1 MGAIFNSRN
10 QQIQRNVSVDSITL
24 GTVISTYDPHQ
35 MGRLKVACTALGDD
49 PNDLTGEDLPWAM
62 YLSPLGGMTNSS
74 FLRGPNAGRLTKGP
88 VAYGLWG
95 IPKRGST
102 VLVCCV
108 DGDPYHRVWIGS
120 VFDQGSVNTLP
131 HGRYFY
137 QQNQNGSG
145 TPEGP
150 LDSTESPIQPL
161 YDNQMLAFQRKDH
174 NYEWRTRGA
183 DYSVGGNSSEYVDH
197 SPSPNSDET
206 TSTPFTSED
215 GNTFNI
221 QNGYA
226 QNRIAGEGDTS
237 EDSVYSWTSPG
248 FHSISMDDRPEACK
262 IKIRSTSGSQI
273 IMDDTNERIYI
284 NTAQGKNWIEMDFNG
299 NIDVYGRNISMFAE
313 EHINLTAND
322 TIRMFGQNGIHMYT
336 PGKLSIESEG
346 DIGVHGHT
354 DIQMLANGNVS
365 VAADSDI
372 NVAAGSD
379 LNVSSGSNT
388 VVSANSNLS
397 IISGSDTVLSAK
409 SNLDMSGGS
418 NTKVSGGSDLTLAGN
433 STTLSGNSNLNMM
446 SGGAATIG
454 ASGPVNAMV
463 AMAGVAGSLNGVSP
477 ISGNPSSPSSPEST
491 QEAEKA
497 DPDPAMWTMRL
508 PSHEPMARV
517 MTANDYTHDPEFD
530 YDDPSVGK
538 VERGTSIPRGPLWRR

>member
-1 MGAIFNSRN
+1 MGSIFNVRN
-10 QQIQRNVSVDSITL
+10 QQLQRSVSVDSITL
-24 GTVISTYDPHQ
+24 GTVISTNDPHQ
-35 MGRLKVACTALGDD
+35 MGRLKVACVALGDD

-62 YLSPLGGMTNSS
+62 YLSPLGGMTNST
-74 FLRGPNAGRLTKGP
+74 FMRGPNAGNLTKGP

-102 VLVCCV
+102 VLICCV

-137 QQNQNGSG
+137 QSNQNGSG

-150 LDSTESPIQPL
+150 LDSNETPIQPL
-161 YDNQMLAFQRKDH
+161 YDNQIKAFTRKTH

-183 DYSVGGNSSEYVDH
+183 DYSVGGNSAEFVDH
-197 SPSPNSDET
+197 SPSPNADET
-206 TSTPFTSED
+206 DSIPFTSED

-226 QNRIAGEGDTS
+226 QNRMAGEGDTS
-237 EDSVYSWTSPG
+237 EDSVYSWTTPG

-284 NTAQGKNWIEMDFNG
+284 NTAEGKNWVEMDFNG
-299 NIDVYGRNISMFAE
+299 NIDIYGRNISMFAE
-313 EHINLTAND
+313 EQINLTAND
-322 TIRMFGQNGIHMYT
+322 TIRMFGTNGIHMYSKEG
-336 PGKLSIESEG
+336 PIALESEQQ
-346 DIGVHGHT
+346 IGIHSH
-354 DIQMLANGNVS
+354 ANVEILSDQSTNITS
-365 VAADSDI
+365 KQDI
-372 NVAAGSD
+372 NVAVSNNFTLSSSDSTISSDSNITLVGSNVNVSGSSD
-379 LNVSSGSNT
+379 LIVTSGGSTTVSGSNVNVSS
-388 VVSANSNLS
+388 
-397 IISGSDTVLSAK
+397 SG
-409 SNLDMSGGS
+409 
-418 NTKVSGGSDLTLAGN
+418 DLTL
-433 STTLSGNSNLNMM
+433 STPGV
-446 SGGAATIG
+446 
-454 ASGPVNAMV
+454 VNGFV
-463 AMAGVAGSLNGVSP
+463 AMAGTAGSLGDVSP
-477 ISGNPSSPSSPEST
+477 IGGSGGSPASKVDATESS
-491 QEAEKA
+491 
-497 DPDPAMWTMRL
+497 PDPAKWTMRL

-538 VERGTSIPRGPLWRR
+538 VERGTTIPRGPLWRR